1 MMKIVV
7 RFDGD
12 KFCIMKIPDD
22 GAIEE
27 ECVSEPVQVIIKT
40 EATIEGF
47 REGPGFLVTCVD
59 CEYFIEG
66 KAILLNKA
74 PTS

>member
-1 MMKIVV
+1 MKVVV

-12 KFCIMKIPDD
+12 KFCVMKIEN
-22 GAIEE
+22 GKEIESR
-27 ECVSEPVQVIIKT
+27 CMSEPLQVIART
-40 EATIEGF
+40 EVVIEGF
-47 REGPGFLVTCVD
+47 REGPGFLVTCVN

-66 KAILLNKA
+66 KAIVLNKA